1 MKKLNEVY
9 LINEELLKQFSNMS
23 RNVGIDKILP
33 YINLSQPFYI
43 TPILGE
49 PLVEELQEEI
59 ETNTLTE
66 LNKALILKIAPALA
80 LWTDFLSA
88 RSLAYTITAKG
99 ITREHS
105 ENSESLSKEEI
116 GYYIGSIRESAEQA
130 TELLIKYLCKCRDN
144 YPRWKPEK
152 DCQCSK
158 YIPESE
164 GSAEN
169 HFKSVI
175 YFPSGRPNKCNKC
188 GK

>member
-1 MKKLNEVY
+1 MKKLNEVF

-23 RNVGIDKILP
+23 RNVGVDKILP
-33 YINLSQPFYI
+33 YINLAQPFYI

-59 ETNTLTE
+59 ESNTLTE

-80 LWTDFLSA
+80 LWVDYMAS
-88 RSLAYTITAKG
+88 RSLAYTVTQKG
-99 ITREHS
+99 ITCESS
-105 ENSESLSKEEI
+105 ENSKSLDKEELA
-116 GYYIGSIRESAEQA
+116 YFIGSIRESAEQA

-164 GSAEN
+164 GSAKN

-175 YFPSGRPNKCNKC
+175 YFPSGRQYKC
-188 GK
+188 GKCGK